1 MKNKKILLSISL
13 IFVVLIFIFVFR
25 NNQTE
30 TVSFKEAMNSSFSEE
45 HPYEKMIITTSNFD
59 SETEWTGFEKVEID
73 DNELIYMILNSA
85 SSMTLT
91 ESETLPSYDYIIELH
106 DRRRNQ
112 HVIMIGERSNSIQI
126 GERLFDIESN
136 NLLLETL
143 KDNNLV
149 TD

>member
-106 DRRRNQ
+106 DRSRNQ

-136 NLLLETL
+136 NLLLENL